1 MFHHILVAIDSSDAS
16 RTTLKMT
23 AELAKATGATV
34 RVLHVDTSEVV
45 YDTVVELE
53 DAATASQILEGAIA
67 TVRQA
72 GVTADG
78 ELVDT
83 LVSDIADTVR
93 ESADRF
99 GADLIVISPHHR
111 GRLAAWFSPRVSDAV
126 AHKTN
131 TAVLLA
137 PWAG

>member
-1 MFHHILVAIDSSDAS
+1 MFHHILVAIDSSNAS
-16 RTTLKMT
+16 KTALEMT
-23 AELAKATGATV
+23 VELAKAVGATV
-34 RVLHVDTSEVV
+34 RVLHIDTSEVV

-53 DAATASQILEGAIA
+53 DAPVARQILEGAVA

-83 LVSDIADTVR
+83 MVSDIADAVR
-93 ESADRF
+93 DAADRF
-99 GADLIVISPHHR
+99 GAGLIVISPHHR
-111 GRLAAWFSPRVSDAV
+111 SRLSAWFSPRVSDAI